1 MSESETTSET
11 TGYFRIPK
19 DAIERIRGPKDGGD
33 MQSSKAGEWVWRGL
47 SVLISLVLA
56 PTAAWVWT
64 SESRIAKLEIE
75 AATVLQDLESLQEWA
90 HDWEQTISTRPSAV
104 SQENRTDIA
113 LIKQEIEYLGDSVKR
128 QDRE

>member
-19 DAIERIRGPKDGGD
+19 DAIERIRHPKNGGA
-33 MQSSKAGEWVWRGL
+33 MQSGKAGEWIWRGL

-64 SESRIAKLEIE
+64 SEARIAKLEIE
-75 AATVLQDLESLQEWA
+75 IETAIGDLESLQEWS

-104 SQENRTDIA
+104 SQENRPQIA
-113 LIKQEIEYLGDSVKR
+113 LIQKELEHLSDKIDQKN
-128 QDRE
+128 RE

>member
-1 MSESETTSET
+1 MSESETIPET

-33 MQSSKAGEWVWRGL
+33 MQPGKAGEWIWRGL

-64 SESRIAKLEIE
+64 SEARIAKLEIE
-75 AATVLQDLESLQEWA
+75 IETAIGDLESLQEWS

-104 SQENRTDIA
+104 SQENRTQIA
-113 LIKQEIEYLGDSVKR
+113 LIQKELEHISDKIKQ
-128 QDRE
+128 